1 MNIFLQRLR
10 RMAHSVQSARGT
22 AQPHRNAL
30 RAAGTIAAI
39 TLIALATGCTSRQS
53 APVIDRTAGAAT
65 SGIPA
70 TPAATP
76 AAAGGP
82 DFYTVKRGDTMY
94 GIALDHGQDYRE
106 MAAWNNITNPGV
118 IQVGQVLRVTPPP
131 GTPGVAESGVVVR
144 AIVVP
149 GSAPATAGV
158 PGIITEPRGD
168 KRPYSDEALAQAQ
181 QTQQTQAAQAKPGAA
196 VAANHTATP
205 KPADKPAEKPAENPA
220 VVSDDVAWS
229 WPAGGKMIGA
239 FSESS
244 TNKGIDIA
252 AKVGDPVLAAGPGK
266 VVYSGQGLRGYGRL
280 VIIKHNNT
288 WLSAYAHNSNLLV
301 KEGQTVGRGQKIA
314 EAGSTD
320 SDVPKLHFEIRRQGK
335 PVDPVKLLPER

>member
-1 MNIFLQRLR
+1 
-10 RMAHSVQSARGT
+10 
-22 AQPHRNAL
+22 
-30 RAAGTIAAI
+30 
-39 TLIALATGCTSRQS
+39 
-53 APVIDRTAGAAT
+53 
-65 SGIPA
+65 
-70 TPAATP
+70 
-76 AAAGGP
+76 
-82 DFYTVKRGDTMY
+82 MY

-144 AIVVP
+144 PIVVP
-149 GSAPATAGV
+149 GSAPAAAGTPGA

-168 KRPYSDEALAQAQ
+168 KRPYSEEALAQAQ
-181 QTQQTQAAQAKPGAA
+181 QSQAAQGKPGT
-196 VAANHTATP
+196 VAAANNAATP
-205 KPADKPAEKPAENPA
+205 KPADKPAEKPA

-229 WPAGGKMIGA
+229 WPASGKMIGA

-301 KEGQTVGRGQKIA
+301 KEGQAVSKGQKIA